1 MRGATAVSTLS
12 APPRGTAMTQNFTGM
27 GVVPFVPSNDTDY
40 TVVLTAGGVTQTAL
54 ITYIPRPSL
63 SVFVRRQKLLVCVCF
78 CLPTPVGMRYT
89 VPNMSEQKT
98 SNVVPQTLV
107 IEDGADKDNL
117 RVRKT
122 KLLVI
127 SGPLQGREFIL
138 NRETF
143 MIGAGEHNDL
153 VIKDSTV
160 SKRHC
165 EITVDQSGYQIRDL
179 DSTNGTRVQGVR
191 VSSAHLAPGSEIQ
204 LGKTRIVFCP
214 IQDAN
219 DIPLSPNESFGKMLG
234 RSVPM
239 RRIFYLAETYAP
251 SDATV
256 MITGETGTGKEVL
269 AEEIHNHS
277 PRRDKPFIVIDCAA
291 ISKEL
296 IESELFG
303 HVKGA
308 FTGANNDRQ
317 GAFELADGGTVFL
330 DEIGDLSPDLQPK
343 LLRVLEKREIRR
355 VGSNMIRKI
364 NVRIISATNRNL
376 ASEVNAGHFREDLF
390 YRLSVV
396 HLELPP
402 LRRRREDVPLLVMR
416 FLADMKGED
425 AFADLADFNHTM
437 DILKR
442 HEWPGNVRELR
453 NLIELALYSEKR
465 PVDLSAFLSLTSL
478 HAGHSRQQEEAP
490 SFETGKPFKDA
501 KNELIE
507 KFEQAYLNDLLA
519 RNRQNIS
526 RSAREAGI
534 ERAYLQRL
542 IRKYGMR
549 EE

>member
-1 MRGATAVSTLS
+1 
-12 APPRGTAMTQNFTGM
+12 
-27 GVVPFVPSNDTDY
+27 
-40 TVVLTAGGVTQTAL
+40 
-54 ITYIPRPSL
+54 
-63 SVFVRRQKLLVCVCF
+63 VRFGRF
-78 CLPTPVGMRYT
+78 GLPTPVGMRY
-89 VPNMSEQKT
+89 SERT
-98 SNVVPQTLV
+98 MADDRTNNVASETLV
-107 IEDGADKDNL
+107 LADGDNQENL
-117 RVRKT
+117 FRVRRT

-127 SGPLQGREFIL
+127 SGPLQGREFVL
-138 NRETF
+138 NRDTF
-143 MIGAGEHNDL
+143 TIGSGSHNDL
-153 VIKDSTV
+153 TIEDSTV

-165 EITVDQSGYQIRDL
+165 EIVVEQSGYLIRDL
-179 DSTNGTRVQGVR
+179 DSTNGTFVQGVR

-214 IQDAN
+214 LQDAN
-219 DIPLSPNESFGKMLG
+219 DIPLSRNEAFGAMLG

-239 RRIFYLAETYAP
+239 RRIFYLAETYSPA
-251 SDATV
+251 DVTV
-256 MITGETGTGKEVL
+256 MITGETGTGKEIL

-277 PRRDKPFIVIDCAA
+277 NRRDKPFIVIDCAA

-308 FTGANNDRQ
+308 FTGANADRQ

-343 LLRVLEKREIRR
+343 LLRVLEKREIKR
-355 VGSNMIRKI
+355 VGCNKVRKI

-376 ASEVNAGHFREDLF
+376 ANEVNEGRFREDLY

-402 LRRRREDVPLLVMR
+402 LRRRREDVPLLVR
-416 FLADMKGED
+416 NFLADLHGED
-425 AFADLADFNHTM
+425 AISQLADVDRTM

-453 NLIELALYSEKR
+453 NLIELAFYSERR
-465 PVDLSAFLSLTSL
+465 PVDLSAFLSLGNL
-478 HAGHSRQQEEAP
+478 RAGRKPAEPEVN
-490 SFETGKPFKDA
+490 FVTDKPFKDA
-501 KNELIE
+501 KNDLIE
-507 KFEQAYLNDLLA
+507 EFEKTYLNDLLA
-519 RNRQNIS
+519 RNKQNIS

-549 EE
+549 E

>member
-1 MRGATAVSTLS
+1 MTEDRANNVS
-12 APPRGTAMTQNFTGM
+12 
-27 GVVPFVPSNDTDY
+27 
-40 TVVLTAGGVTQTAL
+40 AG
-54 ITYIPRPSL
+54 
-63 SVFVRRQKLLVCVCF
+63 
-78 CLPTPVGMRYT
+78 
-89 VPNMSEQKT
+89 
-98 SNVVPQTLV
+98 TLV
-107 IEDGADKDNL
+107 LASDDNQELFL
-117 RVRKT
+117 RVRRT

-127 SGPLQGREFIL
+127 SGALQGREFVV
-138 NRETF
+138 NHDTF
-143 MIGAGEHNDL
+143 TIGSGSHNDL
-153 VIKDSTV
+153 VISDSTV

-165 EITVDQSGYQIRDL
+165 EIIVEQSGYLIRDL
-179 DSTNGTRVQGVR
+179 DSTNGTFVQGVR

-214 IQDAN
+214 LQDAH
-219 DIPLSPNESFGKMLG
+219 DIPLSRNEAFGKMLG

-239 RRIFYLAETYAP
+239 RRIFYLAETYSP

-277 PRRDKPFIVIDCAA
+277 ARREKPFIVIDCAA

-308 FTGANNDRQ
+308 FTGANADRQ
-317 GAFELADGGTVFL
+317 GAFELADEGTVFL
-330 DEIGDLSPDLQPK
+330 DEIGDLSPELQPK
-343 LLRVLEKREIRR
+343 LLRVLEKREIKR
-355 VGSNMIRKI
+355 VGCNKVRKI

-376 ASEVNAGHFREDLF
+376 ANEVNEGRFREDLY

-402 LRRRREDVPLLVMR
+402 LRRRREDVPLLVKR
-416 FLADMKGED
+416 FLTDLHGEE
-425 AFADLADFNHTM
+425 AMEQLADFDRTM
-437 DILKR
+437 DVLKR

-453 NLIELALYSEKR
+453 NLIELAFYSERR
-465 PVDLSAFLSLTSL
+465 PVDLSAFLSLGNL
-478 HAGHSRQQEEAP
+478 RAGRKASEPEM
-490 SFETGKPFKDA
+490 SFVTDKPFKDA
-501 KNELIE
+501 KNDLIE
-507 KFEQAYLNDLLA
+507 EFERTYLNDLLA
-519 RNRQNIS
+519 RNKQNIS

-549 EE
+549 E

>member
-1 MRGATAVSTLS
+1 
-12 APPRGTAMTQNFTGM
+12 MTDN
-27 GVVPFVPSNDTDY
+27 
-40 TVVLTAGGVTQTAL
+40 
-54 ITYIPRPSL
+54 R
-63 SVFVRRQKLLVCVCF
+63 
-78 CLPTPVGMRYT
+78 
-89 VPNMSEQKT
+89 T
-98 SNVVPQTLV
+98 SNVASETLV
-107 IEDGADKDNL
+107 LADGENQENL
-117 RVRKT
+117 FRVRRT

-127 SGPLQGREFIL
+127 SGPLQGREFVL
-138 NRETF
+138 NRDTF
-143 MIGAGEHNDL
+143 TVGSGAHNDL
-153 VIKDSTV
+153 TIADSTV

-165 EITVDQSGYQIRDL
+165 EIVVEQSGYLIRDL
-179 DSTNGTRVQGVR
+179 DSTNGTFVQGVR

-214 IQDAN
+214 LQDAA
-219 DIPLSPNESFGKMLG
+219 DIPLSRNEAFGGMIG

-239 RRIFYLAETYAP
+239 RRIFYLAETYSPA
-251 SDATV
+251 DVTV
-256 MITGETGTGKEVL
+256 MITGETGTGKEIL
-269 AEEIHNHS
+269 AEEIHNHAT
-277 PRRDKPFIVIDCAA
+277 RRDKPFIVIDCAA

-308 FTGANNDRQ
+308 FTGANADRQ

-355 VGSNMIRKI
+355 VGCNKVRKI

-376 ASEVNAGHFREDLF
+376 AHEVNEGRFREDLY

-402 LRRRREDVPLLVMR
+402 LRRRREDVPLLVKR
-416 FLADMKGED
+416 FLTDLHGAD
-425 AFADLADFNHTM
+425 ALSQLTDFDRTM

-453 NLIELALYSEKR
+453 NLIELAFYSERR
-465 PVDLSAFLSLTSL
+465 PVDLSAFLSLGNL
-478 HAGHSRQQEEAP
+478 RAGRKPSEPEANF
-490 SFETGKPFKDA
+490 STDKPFKDA
-501 KNELIE
+501 KNDLIE
-507 KFEQAYLNDLLA
+507 EFEKTYLNDLLA
-519 RNRQNIS
+519 RNKQNIS

-549 EE
+549 E

>member
-1 MRGATAVSTLS
+1 
-12 APPRGTAMTQNFTGM
+12 MTE
-27 GVVPFVPSNDTDY
+27 D
-40 TVVLTAGGVTQTAL
+40 
-54 ITYIPRPSL
+54 R
-63 SVFVRRQKLLVCVCF
+63 
-78 CLPTPVGMRYT
+78 
-89 VPNMSEQKT
+89 T
-98 SNVVPQTLV
+98 SNVSAETLV
-107 IEDGADKDNL
+107 LASGDNQENFL
-117 RVRKT
+117 RVRRT

-127 SGPLQGREFIL
+127 SGPLQGREFVV
-138 NRETF
+138 NRDTF
-143 MIGAGEHNDL
+143 TVGSSSRNDL
-153 VIKDSTV
+153 AISDSTV

-165 EITVDQSGYQIRDL
+165 EIIVEQSGYLIRDL
-179 DSTNGTRVQGVR
+179 DSTNGTFVQGVR

-214 IQDAN
+214 LQDTN
-219 DIPLSPNESFGKMLG
+219 DIPLSRNEAFGKMLG

-239 RRIFYLAETYAP
+239 RRIFYLAETYSP
-251 SDATV
+251 SDVIV
-256 MITGETGTGKEVL
+256 MITGETGTGKEIL

-308 FTGANNDRQ
+308 FTGANADRQ

-355 VGSNMIRKI
+355 VGCNKIRKI

-376 ASEVNAGHFREDLF
+376 ANEVNEGRFREDLY

-402 LRRRREDVPLLVMR
+402 LRRRREDVPLLVKR
-416 FLADMKGED
+416 FLTDLHGDD
-425 AFADLADFNHTM
+425 ALGQLADVDRTM
-437 DILKR
+437 DVLKR

-453 NLIELALYSEKR
+453 NLIELAFYSERR
-465 PVDLSAFLSLTSL
+465 PVDLSAFLSLGNL
-478 HAGHSRQQEEAP
+478 RAGRKSSEPEV
-490 SFETGKPFKDA
+490 SFVTDKPFKDA
-501 KNELIE
+501 KNDLIE
-507 KFEQAYLNDLLA
+507 EFERTYLNDLLA
-519 RNRQNIS
+519 RNKQNIS

-549 EE
+549 E

>member
-1 MRGATAVSTLS
+1 MTEDRTNNVAAETL
-12 APPRGTAMTQNFTGM
+12 
-27 GVVPFVPSNDTDY
+27 
-40 TVVLTAGGVTQTAL
+40 VLADGENQEGL
-54 ITYIPRPSL
+54 FR
-63 SVFVRRQKLLVCVCF
+63 VRR
-78 CLPTPVGMRYT
+78 
-89 VPNMSEQKT
+89 
-98 SNVVPQTLV
+98 
-107 IEDGADKDNL
+107 
-117 RVRKT
+117 T

-127 SGPLQGREFIL
+127 SGPLQGREFVV
-138 NRETF
+138 NRDSFT
-143 MIGAGEHNDL
+143 IGSGSHNDL
-153 VIKDSTV
+153 LIADSTV

-165 EITVDQSGYQIRDL
+165 EIVVDQHGYLIRDL
-179 DSTNGTRVQGVR
+179 DSTNGTLVQGVR

-214 IQDAN
+214 LQEAN
-219 DIPLSPNESFGKMLG
+219 DIPLSRNEAFGAMMG

-239 RRIFYLAETYAP
+239 RRIFYLAETYSPA
-251 SDATV
+251 DVTI
-256 MITGETGTGKEVL
+256 MITGETGTGKEIL

-308 FTGANNDRQ
+308 FTGANADRQ

-355 VGSNMIRKI
+355 VGSNKVSKI
-364 NVRIISATNRNL
+364 NVRIVSATNRNL
-376 ASEVNAGHFREDLF
+376 ANEVNEGRFREDLY

-402 LRRRREDVPLLVMR
+402 LRRRREDLALLVKR
-416 FLADMKGED
+416 FLTDLHGED
-425 AFADLADFNHTM
+425 AVAQLADFDRTM
-437 DILKR
+437 EVLKR

-453 NLIELALYSEKR
+453 NLIELAFYSERR
-465 PVDLSAFLSLTSL
+465 PVDLSAFLSLGNL
-478 HAGHSRQQEEAP
+478 RAGRKNNEPEVVFSAD
-490 SFETGKPFKDA
+490 KPFKDA
-501 KNELIE
+501 KNDLIE
-507 KFEQAYLNDLLA
+507 EFEKAYLNELLS
-519 RNRQNIS
+519 RNKQNIS

-542 IRKYGMR
+542 VRKHGMR
-549 EE
+549 DVD